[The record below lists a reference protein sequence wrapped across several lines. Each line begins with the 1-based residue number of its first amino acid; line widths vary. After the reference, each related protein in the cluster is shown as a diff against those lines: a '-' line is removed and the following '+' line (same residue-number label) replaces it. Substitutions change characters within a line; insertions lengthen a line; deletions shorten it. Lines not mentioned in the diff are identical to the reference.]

1 MKQEAGKIYNI
12 EHADNVNFDVS
23 GLFETAD
30 KLNQAIDRIPGLIET
45 TIAMFFSKSAS
56 DRLVSDTII
65 KDSNGR
71 FMPVSLRSKQ
81 EESYSVG
88 DIVMS
93 HWQLD
98 QCIGKGSFGSVY
110 EAHHTGHGSHYKS
123 AIKVVNSAL
132 LSSPISEDKDIT
144 RWDFNASSMIQ
155 QELDNMVELRGTGYI
170 VDYEDH
176 ETVTYSNGSWGII
189 IRMELLQ
196 PLSYSLYSK
205 PMSRDEVI
213 RLGIDICKA
222 LEFCNR
228 SNIIHHDVKPSNIFL
243 TKWGGYKL
251 GDFGASTKI
260 TDSQN
265 QDQMGTLKYM
275 APEVYCGKPYSPN
288 IDTYSLGL
296 VLYEL
301 LNVNRKHDLA
311 SKEAA
316 LSQRL
321 SGAPLPPIPGVDKR
335 LQSVILKA
343 CSYKPEDRF
352 SSPTEM
358 LNELLKLKLNKT

>member
-1 MKQEAGKIYNI
+1 MKQEAEKIYNI
-12 EHADNVNFDVS
+12 EHADNVVIDMC
-23 GLFETAD
+23 E
-30 KLNQAIDRIPGLIET
+30 LNKAIDRIPELIET
-45 TIAMFFSKSAS
+45 TIAMVLSRYSP
-56 DRLVSDTII
+56 DDTICHY
-65 KDSNGR
+65 NA
-71 FMPVSLRSKQ
+71 PVSLKSKP
-81 EESYSVG
+81 ESSYNAG
-88 DIVMS
+88 DIVLS
-93 HWQLD
+93 HWQID
-98 QCIGKGSFGSVY
+98 GCIGKGSIGSVY
-110 EAHHTGHGSHYKS
+110 EAHHTGHGALYRS
-123 AIKVVNSAL
+123 AIKVINSSL
-132 LSSPISEDKDIT
+132 LSSPIGEDASHT
-144 RWDFNASSMIQ
+144 NFNASYMVE
-155 QELDNMVELRGTGYI
+155 QELDNLVELKGTGYI

-176 ETVTYSNGSWGII
+176 EKVTYSDGSWGII
-189 IRMELLQ
+189 IRMELLE
-196 PLSYSLYSK
+196 PLRGKMLSEN
-205 PMSRDEVI
+205 EVV